1 MTLLK
6 KYWFVALPVFL
17 LCLPLIMV
25 VYTMSSYGYSWEES
39 VEVVRAT
46 GKNNTKFQET
56 RYEERN
62 FKKIEPG
69 DTGRTVFELLGVPL
83 ERLNDDTL
91 WRYTTNVGSTGY
103 FHERALVMKKGVVQ
117 EVINRFARPEPK
129 KK

>member
-117 EVINRFARPEPK
+117 EVLNRFARPEPK